1 LLDIQTSPFLF
12 LPGLSKNKGSILEY
26 RIIYK
31 MRMVDWY
38 GTMNLYQYGETPK
51 TKRDS
56 ASEKIKS

>member
-1 LLDIQTSPFLF
+1 
-12 LPGLSKNKGSILEY
+12 
-26 RIIYK
+26 